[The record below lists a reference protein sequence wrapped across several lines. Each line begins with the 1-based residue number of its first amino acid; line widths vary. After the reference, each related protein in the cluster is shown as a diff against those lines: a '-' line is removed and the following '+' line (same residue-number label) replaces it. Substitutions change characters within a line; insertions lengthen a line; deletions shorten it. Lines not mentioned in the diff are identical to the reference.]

1 MNTIELHNLPLRIA
15 VTMDGNGRWAELRG
29 KPRIVGHR
37 AGSHTVRRIVR
48 ACRRLGVQELTLYA
62 FSEQNWGRPTGEVDG
77 LMTLL
82 EEYLLGERDEILQN
96 RIRLR
101 GIGNLDR
108 LPPHV
113 RDSLEFVANASR
125 DHQGMTLS
133 LALSYGGREEIVDA
147 ARSLAQQVAAGELR
161 PDDITEDRLAALLPS
176 MSHGAPDLMIRTGGE
191 LRVSNFLLWG
201 AAYSEL
207 FFSDI
212 LWPDFQVDHLYQAI
226 AAYQR
231 RQRRFGL
238 VSTTNTLGP
247 CPTLLSG
254 S

>member
-1 MNTIELHNLPLRIA
+1 MNTIELTNLPQRIA
-15 VTMDGNGRWAELRG
+15 ITMDGNGRWAELRG

-62 FSEQNWGRPTGEVDG
+62 FSEQNWGRPSGEVDG

-82 EEYLLGERDEILQN
+82 EEYLVQERDEILQH
-96 RIRLR
+96 RIHLR

-108 LPPHV
+108 LPAHV
-113 RDSLEFVANASR
+113 RESLDYLAAASSG
-125 DHQGMTLS
+125 HQGMTLS
-133 LALSYGGREEIVDA
+133 LALSYGGREEIVEA
-147 ARSLAQQVAAGELR
+147 TRALAQQVAAGELK

-176 MSHGAPDLMIRTGGE
+176 MRHGPADLMIRTGGE
-191 LRVSNFLLWG
+191 MRISNFLLWG

-207 FFSDI
+207 VFSDI
-212 LWPDFQVDHLYQAI
+212 LWPDFQVEHLYQAI
-226 AAYQR
+226 TAFQR

-238 VSTTNTLGP
+238 VPNSNTLGP
-247 CPTLLSG
+247 CPTSLSG

>member
-1 MNTIELHNLPLRIA
+1 MNTIELHNLPLRVAI
-15 VTMDGNGRWAELRG
+15 TMDGNGRWAELRG

-62 FSEQNWGRPTGEVDG
+62 FSEQNWGRPTNEVDG

-82 EEYLLGERDEILQN
+82 EEYLVQERDEILQN

-101 GIGNLDR
+101 GIGNLSR
-108 LPPHV
+108 LPDHV
-113 RDSLEFVANASR
+113 RECLEGLSDASR

-147 ARSLAQQVAAGELR
+147 ARTLARQVAAGELR
-161 PDDITEDRLAALLPS
+161 PDDISEDRIEALLPS
-176 MSHGAPDLMIRTGGE
+176 MAHGAPDLMIRTGGE

-212 LWPDFQVDHLYQAI
+212 LWPDFQVEHLYQAI

-247 CPTLLSG
+247 CPTSLSG

>member
-1 MNTIELHNLPLRIA
+1 MNTIELTNLPRRVAI
-15 VTMDGNGRWAELRG
+15 TMDGNGRWAELRG

-62 FSEQNWGRPTGEVDG
+62 FSEQNWGRPSGEVDG

-82 EEYLLGERDEILQN
+82 EEYLVQERDEILQN
-96 RIRLR
+96 RIHLR
-101 GIGNLDR
+101 GIGNLER

-113 RDSLEFVANASR
+113 RDSLDYLSAESKG
-125 DHQGMTLS
+125 HKGMTLS

-147 ARSLAQQVAAGELR
+147 TRALARQVADGTLN

-176 MSHGAPDLMIRTGGE
+176 MRHGPADLMIRTGGE
-191 LRVSNFLLWG
+191 VRISNFLLWG

-212 LWPDFQVDHLYQAI
+212 LWPDFQVEHLYQAI
-226 AAYQR
+226 AAFQR

-238 VSTTNTLGP
+238 VPNSNTLGP
-247 CPTLLSG
+247 CPTSLSG

>member
-1 MNTIELHNLPLRIA
+1 MNTIELTNLPLRIA
-15 VTMDGNGRWAELRG
+15 ITMDGNGRWAELRG

-62 FSEQNWGRPTGEVDG
+62 FSEQNWGRPTNEVEG

-82 EEYLLGERDEILQN
+82 EEFLVQERDEILQN

-108 LPPHV
+108 LPPPV
-113 RDSLEFVANASR
+113 RESLELLSEASR
-125 DHQGMTLS
+125 DHKGMTLS
-133 LALSYGGREEIVDA
+133 LALSYGGREEIIDA
-147 ARSLAQQVAAGELR
+147 TRALARQVAAGELQ
-161 PDDITEDRLAALLPS
+161 PDEVTEERLTALLPS
-176 MSHGAPDLMIRTGGE
+176 MRFGAPDLMVRTGGE

-212 LWPDFQVDHLYQAI
+212 LWPDFQVEHLYQAI

-238 VSTTNTLGP
+238 VINPNTLGP
-247 CPTLLSG
+247 CPTSLSG

>member
-1 MNTIELHNLPLRIA
+1 MNTIELTNLPRRIA
-15 VTMDGNGRWAELRG
+15 ITMDGNGRWAELRG

-62 FSEQNWGRPTGEVDG
+62 FSEQNWGRPSGEVDG

-82 EEYLLGERDEILQN
+82 EEFLVQERDEILQN
-96 RIRLR
+96 RIHLR
-101 GIGNLDR
+101 GIGNLER
-108 LPPHV
+108 LPAHV
-113 RDSLEFVANASR
+113 RESLDYLSEASNG
-125 DHQGMTLS
+125 HQGMTLS

-147 ARSLAQQVAAGELR
+147 TRSLARQVAKGELN
-161 PDDITEDRLAALLPS
+161 PDDITEDRLGALLPS
-176 MSHGAPDLMIRTGGE
+176 MLHGPADLMIRTGGE
-191 LRVSNFLLWG
+191 LRISNFLLWG

-212 LWPDFQVDHLYQAI
+212 LWPDFQVEHLYQAI
-226 AAYQR
+226 AAFQR

-238 VSTTNTLGP
+238 VPNSNTLGP
-247 CPTLLSG
+247 CPTSLSG

>member
-1 MNTIELHNLPLRIA
+1 MNTIELNNLPQRVAI
-15 VTMDGNGRWAELRG
+15 TMDGNGRWAELRG
-29 KPRIVGHR
+29 KARIVGHR
-37 AGSHTVRRIVR
+37 AGSHAVRRIVR

-62 FSEQNWGRPTGEVDG
+62 FSEQNWGRPSDEVEG

-82 EEYLLGERDEILQN
+82 EEFLVQEREEILQN
-96 RIRLR
+96 RIQLR
-101 GIGNLDR
+101 GIGNLER
-108 LPPHV
+108 LPPPV
-113 RDSLEFVANASR
+113 RESLELLSAASR
-125 DHQGMTLS
+125 DHRGMTLS

-147 ARSLAQQVAAGELR
+147 ARALARQVADGK
-161 PDDITEDRLAALLPS
+161 ITPEEVTEQSLSALLPS
-176 MSHGAPDLMIRTGGE
+176 MEHGAPDLMIRTGGE

-212 LWPDFQVDHLYQAI
+212 LWPDFQAEHLYQAI

-238 VSTTNTLGP
+238 VSTSNTLGP
-247 CPTLLSG
+247 CPTSLSG

>member
-1 MNTIELHNLPLRIA
+1 MNTIELTNLPRRIA
-15 VTMDGNGRWAELRG
+15 ITMDGNGRWAELRG

-62 FSEQNWGRPTGEVDG
+62 FSEQNWGRPSGEVDG

-82 EEYLLGERDEILQN
+82 EEYLVQERDEILQN
-96 RIRLR
+96 RIQLR

-113 RDSLEFVANASR
+113 RDSLAYLSAASKG
-125 DHQGMTLS
+125 HQGMTLS

-147 ARSLAQQVAAGELR
+147 TRSLARQVASGELS
-161 PDDITEDRLAALLPS
+161 PDDISEDRLAALLPS
-176 MSHGAPDLMIRTGGE
+176 MRHGPADLMIRTGGE
-191 LRVSNFLLWG
+191 VRISNFLLWG

-212 LWPDFQVDHLYQAI
+212 LWPDFQVEHLYQAI

-238 VSTTNTLGP
+238 VPNSNTLGP
-247 CPTLLSG
+247 CPTSLSG

>member
-113 RDSLEFVANASR
+113 RDSLECVANASR

-176 MSHGAPDLMIRTGGE
+176 MTHGAPDLMIRTGGE